1 MRAGRDGREASP
13 GEAEGLR
20 PGAVNIAD
28 VAALAG
34 VSIATVSR
42 SLTNPERVSR
52 TTRERVL
59 EIVRRTG
66 YTPNVA
72 ARSLR
77 VARSMNVLVVVPSLI
92 TIFYSALL
100 LGVDRALSA
109 EGYGLLV
116 GNLDDTP
123 EKESRLVDLVLA
135 GQADGVILLN
145 GRAPR
150 GRLGSLA
157 GSRVPVVAISVPSV
171 HDLPVVL
178 VRERE
183 ASTAV
188 ANHLLALGHRRF
200 GYIAGPENAYV
211 DSERWAGVR
220 DALVASG
227 IAEASIR
234 RYPGN
239 FRLAAGVV
247 AGRRFLAEAERPT
260 AVFAVSDEMAIGFI
274 RAVRDGGLDV
284 PRDVSVAGYDG
295 IEFAEYCEPRLTTV
309 RQPRDQMG
317 KAAAEI
323 LVRTMRGEALPPECR
338 RFWLD
343 GELRIGGSTAAP
355 GKQLALRHRR
365 KLPTPH
371 DPGRVP

>member
-1 MRAGRDGREASP
+1 MRNNMDGGREERPASGGKADGP
-13 GEAEGLR
+13 R
-20 PGAVNIAD
+20 PPPLNIAD

-34 VSIATVSR
+34 VSVATVSR
-42 SLTNPERVSR
+42 SLSNPERVNR

-59 EIVRRTG
+59 EVVRQTG

-116 GNLDDTP
+116 GNLDDKP

-145 GRAPR
+145 GQAPR

-157 GSRVPVVAISVPSV
+157 GGRMPVVAISVPSI
-171 HDLPVVL
+171 HDFPVVL

-183 ASTAV
+183 ASAAV
-188 ANHLLALGHRRF
+188 ATHLLSLGHRRF
-200 GYIAGPENAYV
+200 GYITGPDNNYV
-211 DSERWAGVR
+211 DGERWAGFR
-220 DALVASG
+220 DALVAHG

-239 FRLAAGVV
+239 FRVGTGVAAGR
-247 AGRRFLAEAERPT
+247 AFLAETRRPT

-274 RAVRDGGLDV
+274 RAVRDGGLEV
-284 PRDVSVAGYDG
+284 PRDVSVAGFDG
-295 IEFAEYCEPRLTTV
+295 IELAEYCEPRLTTV
-309 RQPRDQMG
+309 RQPREAMG
-317 KAAAEI
+317 RAAAEI
-323 LVRTMRGEALPPECR
+323 LVRMMRGETLPPECR
-338 RFWLD
+338 RPRLD
-343 GELRIGGSTAAP
+343 GELRVAGSTAAP
-355 GKQLALRHRR
+355 GRDR
-365 KLPTPH
+365 
-371 DPGRVP
+371 